1 VTATDT
7 SKLESIAKENAAATS
22 FNILISINK
31 SKVNR

>member
-7 SKLESIAKENAAATS
+7 SKLESIAKENAAAS

-31 SKVNR
+31 SKVTH